1 MPARA
6 RKIGNLEKKLKKL
19 APPQNRFDL
28 DAPPAGRTG
37 ATLTEEHLQELL
49 LEGSEQHEDMIQKK
63 IPRNLRATMSSRDI
77 LQEVWIAAFRGV
89 SAFRPDGPDGFERW
103 LSTITR
109 RKVVDAIKAAK
120 RARRVGEG
128 ERVVRNRERLSRLEF
143 IGSLTSS
150 IRTPSRV
157 MAAKE
162 SVEAVQI
169 AICSLPDDYRE
180 IVTLYYLEGMT
191 SPQIAEKTNR
201 SRGAVTG
208 IISRALRLLR
218 QRLGPKGRYFSDVD
232 DEAITPLRRSVPCD
246 QREPSSEQGR
256 RIVREEPE

>member
-6 RKIGNLEKKLKKL
+6 RKIEILEKRLRNL
-19 APPQNRFDL
+19 HSGHDRSDP
-28 DAPPAGRTG
+28 DAPPDRRTG
-37 ATLTEEHLQELL
+37 ATLTEQHLQELL
-49 LEGSEQHEDMIQKK
+49 LDGSAQHEAMIQKK
-63 IPRNLRATMSSRDI
+63 IPGHLRASMSSRDI

-89 SAFRPDGPDGFERW
+89 STFRADVPDGFERW

-128 ERVVRNRERLSRLEF
+128 ERDLHKEERLSDLEIF
-143 IGSLTSS
+143 GRLTSS
-150 IRTPSRV
+150 SRTPSKE

-162 SVEAVQI
+162 SVQAVHI
-169 AICSLPDDYRE
+169 AICGLPDDYRE
-180 IVTLYYLEGMT
+180 IVKLYYLEGMT
-191 SPQIAEKTNR
+191 VPQIAEKTAR

-208 IISRALRLLR
+208 IVSRARKLLR

-232 DEAITPLRRSVPCD
+232 DAINPHRGAIPCD
-246 QREPSSEQGR
+246 RREPSSEQGR
-256 RIVREEPE
+256 RIVRKEPE